1 MKLTVKIKLLTDAEQ
16 HEALVK
22 TMELFNEACD
32 YISNVAFETKKFS
45 QVPLHR
51 MSYHDARKKFPE
63 LAAQFIVRAIAVVA
77 GSYLNDKRVIHKFK
91 KHSAVVYDERIL
103 SFKRLNAVSINSVS
117 GRLKIPFIVGRY
129 YTLEGKRLSGQAD
142 LTLENNVFF
151 LNVVVDILNAT
162 PFDPKDVIGVDKG
175 IVNIATTSDGVNFS
189 GEAIDDIRIKMTNLK
204 AALQKKGTKSAKRHL
219 KKTAKRQS
227 GFQKNYNHI
236 ISKQI
241 VSIAKGTGRA
251 IALEDL
257 TSIRDR
263 QTVRRSQ
270 RGRFGNWAF
279 NQLDGFIE
287 YKAVL
292 AGVPVIFVNPRNTSR
307 ECPVCHNISKSNRK
321 SQSDFS
327 CVNCGYED
335 NADFVGAVNIRFKGL
350 KHVNQPIAVHPC
362 MPSSFG
368 TASRPL

>member
-1 MKLTVKIKLLTDAEQ
+1 MKLTVKIKLLTDVEQ
-16 HEALVK
+16 HKALVK
-22 TMELFNEACD
+22 TMELFNKACD

-63 LAAQFIVRAIAVVA
+63 LASQFIVRAIAVVSD
-77 GSYLNDKRVIHKFK
+77 SYVNDKKVLHKFK

-117 GRLKIPFIVGRY
+117 GRLKIPFVIGRY
-129 YTLEGKRLSGQAD
+129 NALEGKRLSGQAD
-142 LTLENNVFF
+142 LTLEDNIFY
-151 LNVVVDILNAT
+151 LNVVIDIPNAT
-162 PFDPKDVIGVDKG
+162 PFDPKGVIGVDKG
-175 IVNIATTSDGVNFS
+175 IVNIATTSDGVKFS
-189 GEAIDDIRIKMTNLK
+189 GETIDNVRIKMTNLK
-204 AALQKKGTKSAKRHL
+204 SVLQKKGTKSAKRHL
-219 KKTAKRQS
+219 KKVSKRQS
-227 GFQKNYNHI
+227 RFQKNCNHI

-241 VSIAKGTGRA
+241 VSIAKVTERA

-257 TSIRDR
+257 TNIRER

-279 NQLDGFIE
+279 CQLDGFIE
-287 YKAVL
+287 YKAAL
-292 AGVPVIFVNPRNTSR
+292 AGVSVIFVCPRNTSR

-327 CVNCGYED
+327 CVNCGYKD
-335 NADFVGAVNIRFKGL
+335 NADFVGATNIKFKGL
-350 KHVNQPIAVHPC
+350 KHVNQPITVRPC
-362 MPSSFG
+362 IPPSFG